1 MNLPVIQHNDG
12 REFLKGGSLVMLRA
26 EALDCIKNDMRL
38 TPQLKVAAIR
48 ELDFLLEYERL
59 RRVRIAHRKFREEER
74 ELVYQAL
81 IRRQEV
87 VNLIRLAQAQT
98 ARAIEEIKRDIAHW
112 RIEVKVQLQRL
123 RPKDEVLK
131 QARNEILKLKLK
143 HRLEQMREQELHRSL
158 EEQTLKRAALM
169 GKVQRDFPDLAEELV
184 ERYDQMA
191 YQSSGGSQS

>member
-26 EALDCIKNDMRL
+26 EALDCIKNDVRL
-38 TPQLKVAAIR
+38 TPELKLAAIR

-59 RRVRIAHRKFREEER
+59 RRVRIAHRKFRDEER

-112 RIEVKVQLQRL
+112 RIEVEARLQRL

-131 QARNEILKLKLK
+131 QARNELVKLQLQ
-143 HRLEQMREQELHRSL
+143 HRLERLREQHLFRGL
-158 EEQTLKRAALM
+158 EEQTMKRAALVE
-169 GKVQRDFPDLAEELV
+169 KVRNDFPDLAEELIDH
-184 ERYDQMA
+184 YDQLS
-191 YQSSGGSQS
+191 YQSAGRRKS

>member
-1 MNLPVIQHNDG
+1 
-12 REFLKGGSLVMLRA
+12 MLRA